1 VSAVLIGAGAAAAAA
16 VLLWLDWLPLGV
28 SDQWEWLRRP
38 VAVVPSLAAAVAV
51 GAAIGAGVL
60 VLAVLRSGG
69 QPTRTVAA
77 VLLAAILV
85 ASLLV
90 AVGLAASDPGLWASG
105 ALAVISDTSMGYYGQ
120 ALSLSG
126 VSDAFSYHSAR
137 VASTRVPDRVRTHPP
152 GPIIFFYLLRQW
164 LEYAPGVI
172 DWGEAALAQRDI
184 SPAQFHGI
192 ARGLAQAPISRRD
205 AALAVPITFILTV
218 LGAVVV
224 LPAYGIG
231 AVAFDR
237 RTGLVA
243 ALLAG
248 TVPSLLHFVPSIDGI
263 GAVLALTCLWLWVLA
278 VRRAEVWL
286 YILAALGAV
295 VMLLWSFGYVMLL
308 VLAVIM
314 AIPVWGQT
322 YPDEMSRHLRG
333 AAWGIVVFAAV
344 HQLLS
349 SGLEYNILVALPA
362 SVAVHRQVLAAAG
375 RSYWLWLPMNLY
387 DFLLFMGPALAAM
400 SVAAIYNGLK
410 QQRWPALPQG
420 LVIGLLV
427 IVALLLLSGS
437 TRGEVGRIWVFLM
450 PLAALPVAYYVARL
464 SDARFVGVGAAL
476 IGLQVCFTIVLHA
489 TLVPVYPF

>member
-1 VSAVLIGAGAAAAAA
+1 VVGAGAAVVAA

-28 SDQWEWLRRP
+28 LGQWVWMRR
-38 VAVVPSLAAAVAV
+38 VAVVVPGPELAVALGIVV
-51 GAAIGAGVL
+51 GVSVV
-60 VLAVLRSGG
+60 VLAVLRSDL
-69 QPTRTVAA
+69 QLTRTVATLLLVVIFAASIIAA
-77 VLLAAILV
+77 VGLV
-85 ASLLV
+85 AS
-90 AVGLAASDPGLWASG
+90 DPDLWANG

-126 VSDAFSYHSAR
+126 VSDAFSYYSAR
-137 VASTRVPDRVRTHPP
+137 VASSRLPDRVRTHPP

-172 DWGEAALAQRDI
+172 DWGETALAQRGI

-192 ARGLAQAPISRRD
+192 ARGLTQMPLSRRD
-205 AALAVPITFILTV
+205 VTLAVPIAFILSV
-218 LGAVVV
+218 LGAAVV

-231 AVAFDR
+231 TVAFDR

-263 GAVLALTCLWLWVLA
+263 GAVLALSYLWLWMLA

-286 YILAALGAV
+286 YILAALGATA
-295 VMLLWSFGYVMLL
+295 MLLWSFGYAILL

-333 AAWGIVVFAAV
+333 VAWGVLVFAAV

-349 SGLEYNILVALPA
+349 SGLEYNILIALPA
-362 SVAVHRQVLAAAG
+362 SVAVHRQVLATAG

-387 DFLLFMGPALAAM
+387 DFLLFMGPALATM
-400 SVAAIYNGLK
+400 SVAAIYNGLE

-464 SDARFVGVGAAL
+464 SDYRLVWVGAAL

>member
-1 VSAVLIGAGAAAAAA
+1 M

-28 SDQWEWLRRP
+28 PGQWEWRRRA
-38 VAVVPSLAAAVAV
+38 VAVLPSLAAAVAV

-60 VLAVLRSGG
+60 VLAKLRSDR
-69 QPTRTVAA
+69 QPTRRTAA

-85 ASLLV
+85 ASLLA
-90 AVGLAASDPGLWASG
+90 AVGLTASDPGLWASG
-105 ALAVISDTSMGYYGQ
+105 ALAIISDTSMGYYGQ

-126 VSDAFSYHSAR
+126 VSDAFSYHAER
-137 VASTRVPDRVRTHPP
+137 VASSRVPDRVRTHPP

-172 DWGEAALAQRDI
+172 DWGETALAQRGI

-192 ARGLAQAPISRRD
+192 ARGLTQAPISRRD
-205 AALAVPITFILTV
+205 VALAVPIAFILSV
-218 LGAVVV
+218 LGAAVV

-231 AVAFDR
+231 TVAFDR
-237 RTGLVA
+237 RTGLIA

-263 GAVLALTCLWLWVLA
+263 GMVLALTYLWLWMLA
-278 VRRAEVWL
+278 LRRGEVWL
-286 YILAALGAV
+286 YILAALGAT
-295 VMLLWSFGYVMLL
+295 VMLLWSFGYAILL
-308 VLAVIM
+308 VMAVVM
-314 AIPVWGQT
+314 AIPVWGQA

-333 AAWGIVVFAAV
+333 VAWGILVFAVV

-349 SGLEYNILVALPA
+349 SGLEYNIFTALPA

-387 DFLLFMGPALAAM
+387 DFLMFMGPALATM
-400 SVAAIYNGLK
+400 SVAAICNGLK

-420 LVIGLLV
+420 LVMGLLV

-464 SDARFVGVGAAL
+464 SDSRFVWVGAAL
-476 IGLQVCFTIVLHA
+476 IGLQVCFAIVLHA